1 MKKTMPKIAFIILLI
16 VFVFSAC
23 MTVFAVTS
31 KTVTEEQNGL
41 EATLNFNKQEYE
53 ANENVEITLNVK
65 NNNSYAVKNIQ
76 TEFVLPSTLKISTG
90 SLTQEAFS
98 LNAGE
103 SKLQEIAIE
112 KVVETN
118 NNVPTSNNPQTG
130 DNVIIYIAMM
140 AISASA
146 LMFIAVKKNWIH
158 KKGVMSLAICFTL
171 LGTISLTSVVNAD
184 STSKNFTVEGTIKY
198 DGEDVVIKGK
208 VTYMYEVYSKVQI
221 DGVDKGIYAEGDTVT
236 ITADEA
242 PEGKHF
248 VSWTVVKGNVT
259 LDNANSSTTT
269 FVMGNEDV
277 EIKANY
283 EVNTY
288 TIEVTSGENGKVSPA
303 GEVNVN
309 YGDNKTFTI
318 TPNTGYHIVDVKVD
332 GESKGAIESY
342 SFENVNSNHKLEVTF
357 AINTYTI
364 TTSSNSGGIITE
376 SATVN
381 YGDSKTFAITPNT
394 GYHIVDVKVDGESK
408 GAIES
413 YTFENVTKNHTIE
426 AEFSIN
432 VFDVSDEKS
441 FRDAIATGG
450 IINIANNISL
460 TNNVDVQSK
469 VTINGGIYSIKARV
483 GDTNLYKDLKF
494 CDGSE
499 LEINNGHFDL
509 IKLTTGSEA
518 IINGGTFDKVGL
530 DGVDYTEINGGTF
543 EEFNCDSSTLSRTL
557 VINGGTFKKFYKLS
571 SGVYTINIKGGTFY
585 ENISGLV
592 DTSTHTVT
600 QTTDADGKDIWVV
613 TEK

>member
-23 MTVFAVTS
+23 MTVFATTS
-31 KTVTEEQNGL
+31 KSVTEKQNGL

-53 ANENVEITLNVK
+53 ANENVEVTLNVK

-76 TEFVLPSTLKISTG
+76 TEIILPSTMKISTG

-112 KVVETN
+112 KVVETG

-130 DNVIIYIAMM
+130 DNVVIYVVMM
-140 AISASA
+140 VISASA
-146 LMFIAVKKNWIH
+146 LIFIAVKKKWIH
-158 KKGVMSLAICFTL
+158 KKGVMSLVLCFTL
-171 LGTISLTSVVNAD
+171 LGTMALTLVVNAE

-236 ITADEA
+236 ITSDEA

-259 LDNANSSTTT
+259 LDNSNSSTTT
-269 FVMGNEDV
+269 FVIGNEDV
-277 EIKANY
+277 EIKTNY

-288 TIEVTSGENGKVSPA
+288 TIEVKSGENGKVSPA

-364 TTSSNSGGIITE
+364 TTSSNSGGTITE

-381 YGDSKTFAITPNT
+381 YGDSKTFTITPNT

-413 YTFENVTKNHTIE
+413 YSFENVTNNHTIDVL
-426 AEFSIN
+426 FSDEYN
-432 VFDVSDEKS
+432 VSDEES
-441 FRDAIATGG
+441 FRAVVATGG
-450 IINIANNISL
+450 IINLASDILL
-460 TNNVDVQSK
+460 TNRDVRLESDL
-469 VTINGGIYSIKARV
+469 TINGGSHSIS
-483 GDTNLYKDLKF
+483 
-494 CDGSE
+494 GSGVFRFQLIASNEVE
-499 LEINNGHFDL
+499 LTINNGNFD
-509 IKLTTGSEA
+509 IISFSTGSKGLINDGFFNGFVLFDRAESL
-518 IINGGTFDKVGL
+518 IINGGL
-530 DGVDYTEINGGTF
+530 F
-543 EEFNCDSSTLSRTL
+543 EELCVDINTTSGSLI
-557 VINGGTFKKFYKLS
+557 INGGTFKKFTKR
-571 SGVYTINIKGGTFY
+571 GDCTIDVKGGTFY
-585 ENISGLV
+585 DDLSEYV
-592 DTSTHTVT
+592 DTSTHTIT
-600 QTTDADGKDIWVV
+600 QTTDAEGNDIWVV

>member
-1 MKKTMPKIAFIILLI
+1 MKKTMPKISFIILLI
-16 VFVFSAC
+16 LFVFSAC
-23 MTVFAVTS
+23 MTVFATTS
-31 KTVTEEQNGL
+31 KSVTEKQNGL

-76 TEFVLPSTLKISTG
+76 TEIILPSTMKISTG

-103 SKLQEIAIE
+103 SKLQEMAIE

-118 NNVPTSNNPQTG
+118 NNVPTSNSPQTG
-130 DNVIIYIAMM
+130 DNVVIYIAMM

-146 LMFIAVKKNWIH
+146 LIFIAVKKKWIH

-171 LGTISLTSVVNAD
+171 LGTISLTSVVNAEP
-184 STSKNFTVEGTIKY
+184 TSKNFTVEGTIKY

-208 VTYMYEVYSKVQI
+208 VTYMYELYSKVQI

-332 GESKGAIESY
+332 GESKGAIKSY

-364 TTSSNSGGIITE
+364 TTSSNEGGTITGNT
-376 SATVN
+376 TVN
-381 YGDSKTFAITPNT
+381 YNGSTTLNITPNT
-394 GYHIVDVKVDGESK
+394 GYHIVDVKVDGVSK
-408 GAIES
+408 GAIDS
-413 YTFENVTKNHTIE
+413 YNFENVTNNHTI
-426 AEFSIN
+426 
-432 VFDVSDEKS
+432 DVLFSDEYNVNDEES
-441 FRDAIATGG
+441 LRVAFATGG
-450 IINIANNISL
+450 IINLANDISI
-460 TNNVDVQSK
+460 TNDDVWVYSK
-469 VTINGGIYSIKARV
+469 VTINGGIYSINSPRNAV
-483 GDTNLYKDLKF
+483 GVRYVLYF
-494 CDGSE
+494 GGGSE
-499 LEINNGHFDL
+499 LKINNGGFYTVCL
-509 IKLTTGSEA
+509 ETGSEA
-518 IINGGTFDKVGL
+518 IINDGTFDELRLEGA
-530 DGVDYTEINGGTF
+530 DYIEINGGTF
-543 EEFNCDSSTLSRTL
+543 GMIRTWVDTRSGTLI
-557 VINGGTFKKFYKLS
+557 INDGTFKEFRF
-571 SGVYTINIKGGTFY
+571 VYGECDEVIIKGGTFY
-585 ENISGLV
+585 DDISRRV

-600 QTTDADGKDIWVV
+600 KTIDADGKDIWVV

>member
-23 MTVFAVTS
+23 MTVFATTS
-31 KTVTEEQNGL
+31 KSVTEKQNGL

-53 ANENVEITLNVK
+53 ANENVEVTLNVK

-76 TEFVLPSTLKISTG
+76 TEIILPSTMKISTG

-112 KVVETN
+112 KVVETG

-130 DNVIIYIAMM
+130 DNVVIYVVMM
-140 AISASA
+140 VISASA
-146 LMFIAVKKNWIH
+146 LIFIAVKKKWIH
-158 KKGVMSLAICFTL
+158 KKGVMSLVLCFTL
-171 LGTISLTSVVNAD
+171 LGTMALTLVVNAE

-236 ITADEA
+236 ITSDEA

-259 LDNANSSTTT
+259 LDNSNSSTTT
-269 FVMGNEDV
+269 FVIGNEDV
-277 EIKANY
+277 EIKTNY

-288 TIEVTSGENGKVSPA
+288 TIEVKSGENGKVSPA

-364 TTSSNSGGIITE
+364 TTSSNSGGTITE

-381 YGDSKTFAITPNT
+381 YGDNKTFTITPNT

-413 YTFENVTKNHTIE
+413 YSFENVTNNHTIDVL
-426 AEFSIN
+426 FSDEYN
-432 VFDVSDEKS
+432 VSDEES
-441 FRDAIATGG
+441 FRAVVATGG
-450 IINIANNISL
+450 IINLASDILL
-460 TNNVDVQSK
+460 TNRDVRLESDL
-469 VTINGGIYSIKARV
+469 TINGGSHSIS
-483 GDTNLYKDLKF
+483 
-494 CDGSE
+494 GSGVFRFQLIASNEVE
-499 LEINNGHFDL
+499 LTINNGNFD
-509 IKLTTGSEA
+509 IISFSTGSKGLINDGFFNGFVLFDRAESL
-518 IINGGTFDKVGL
+518 IINGGL
-530 DGVDYTEINGGTF
+530 F
-543 EEFNCDSSTLSRTL
+543 EELCVDINTTSGSLI
-557 VINGGTFKKFYKLS
+557 INGGTFKKFTKR
-571 SGVYTINIKGGTFY
+571 GDCTIDVKGGTFY
-585 ENISGLV
+585 DDLSEYV
-592 DTSTHTVT
+592 DTSTHTIT
-600 QTTDADGKDIWVV
+600 QTTDAEGNDIWVV